1 MGAVDNSDGCEEKW
15 EIETEEEM
23 QVSLQAR
30 Y

>member
-15 EIETEEEM
+15 EKETEEEM